1 MSIEMSKH
9 IMKVES
15 IVFKSDSNFYER
27 KSYFDKE
34 KRMFRLFSLELM
46 KISKLL
52 KDESGIY
59 KLYDKNKDL
68 IYLGKSHNLSKRIK
82 TSSKKKKAEYF
93 SYTIIENKAD
103 TNIYEMYYIAKIKPK
118 LNKADKVKDYPSF
131 DLPKLEFT
139 KKIKAHSEYTEEGVR

>member
-1 MSIEMSKH
+1 MEMEKH

-15 IVFKSDSNFYER
+15 MIFGNESNFYER
-27 KSYFDKE
+27 KSYYDKE
-34 KRMFRLFSLELM
+34 KQMIRLFSLELI
-46 KISKLL
+46 KVSKLL
-52 KDESGIY
+52 KGKSGIY
-59 KLYDKNKDL
+59 KLYDKNKEL

-82 TSSKKKKAEYF
+82 TSSRKKKAEYF

-118 LNKADKVKDYPSF
+118 LNKADKVEDYPSF
-131 DLPKLEFT
+131 DLPKLKFT